1 VARYKEEA
9 LARRMDI
16 IWPKKYDLWDRLHE
30 FELTHFNERD
40 KITNLRYESKR
51 CWANLAELYLEEA
64 ALSIRTNIFTIR
76 GLSGT
81 RSGIERLEH
90 VPAL

>member
-1 VARYKEEA
+1 VVSYKEEA

-16 IWPKKYDLWDRLHE
+16 IWPKKDELWYPLHE
-30 FELTHFNERD
+30 FQLAHFNEKD

-51 CWANLAELYLEEA
+51 CCANLSELYLEEA
-64 ALSIRTNIFTIR
+64 ALPIRTDIFTIR

-81 RSGIERLEH
+81 RSGIG
-90 VPAL
+90 